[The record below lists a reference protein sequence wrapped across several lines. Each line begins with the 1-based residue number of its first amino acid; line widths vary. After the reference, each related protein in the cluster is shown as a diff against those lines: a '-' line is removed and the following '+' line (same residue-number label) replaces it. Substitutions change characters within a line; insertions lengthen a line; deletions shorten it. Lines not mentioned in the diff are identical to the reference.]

1 MSAGPARSCSGSAVE
16 VTRNRTGRH
25 ALSAMAARVTRLG
38 CSNKEHKPE
47 TTRSQ
52 TRRLGARRRQRL
64 RMRSW
69 CFIRTDSA
77 ITERTPPGRP
87 IRNMVAARWTISTMK
102 SRMRNVNKI
111 KIARLREYL
120 EFASARLRSFRRPH
134 RLTLRKIAGCSAM
147 TMGNGRYVM
156 DPYRT
161 KTGTYQRDEPCDQH
175 AVNRL
180 EFSASRA
187 RRPVRPR
194 ALPGWVAT

>member
-1 MSAGPARSCSGSAVE
+1 
-16 VTRNRTGRH
+16 
-25 ALSAMAARVTRLG
+25 MADG
-38 CSNKEHKPE
+38 FES
-47 TTRSQ
+47 
-52 TRRLGARRRQRL
+52 RQEADWL
-64 RMRSW
+64 L
-69 CFIRTDSA
+69 
-77 ITERTPPGRP
+77 
-87 IRNMVAARWTISTMK
+87 VAARWTISTMK

-120 EFASARLRSFRRPH
+120 EFASDPVAIIPPTH
-134 RLTLRKIAGCSAM
+134 RLTLRKVAGCSAM

-194 ALPGWVAT
+194 ALPGWAAT